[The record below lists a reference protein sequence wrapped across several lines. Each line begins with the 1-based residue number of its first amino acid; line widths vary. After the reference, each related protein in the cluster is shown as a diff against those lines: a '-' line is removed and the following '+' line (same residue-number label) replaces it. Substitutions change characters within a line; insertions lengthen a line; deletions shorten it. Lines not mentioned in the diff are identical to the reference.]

1 MGENY
6 RTARIGGTALIQQ
19 MSETLSPLTENGT
32 PVTDSEPYAAG
43 LHTLHHFGE
52 LSTYFIRLTK
62 SDTTIV
68 ALSNSEECDTET
80 LARAAA
86 AAFLR
91 PAFPAMITVR
101 GDEE

>member
-1 MGENY
+1 MG
-6 RTARIGGTALIQQ
+6 T
-19 MSETLSPLTENGT
+19 
-32 PVTDSEPYAAG
+32 
-43 LHTLHHFGE
+43 
-52 LSTYFIRLTK
+52 STYFIRLTK